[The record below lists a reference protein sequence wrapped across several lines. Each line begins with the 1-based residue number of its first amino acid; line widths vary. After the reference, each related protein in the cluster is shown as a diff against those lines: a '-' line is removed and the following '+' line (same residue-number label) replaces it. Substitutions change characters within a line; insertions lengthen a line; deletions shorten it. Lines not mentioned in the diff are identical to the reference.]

1 MKKLELL
8 APAADKNVAI
18 QAILHGADA
27 VYMGASSHGA
37 RKNAANSIEDIR
49 EVVLFA
55 HQFRARVYVTV
66 NTLVYDKEIKHV
78 EKLIRDL
85 YLAGVDALIVQ
96 DMGILRMNIPPIELH
111 ASTQCDTRSVEKAQ
125 FLERVGFS
133 QIVLARELTLKEIES
148 ICSNVTVPVECFIHG
163 ALCVSYSG
171 RCRASEVQTGRSA
184 NRGECSQMCRLPYN
198 LKDSEGKILVK
209 NRYLLSLRDFNAS
222 EFLSEMVEAGVSS
235 FKIEG
240 RLKDVTYVKN
250 ITAYYRL
257 LIDRL
262 IAENPDKYCRSSYGK
277 SEFTFIP
284 EPYKSFNRDFT
295 GYFLEGRHK
304 KSMASLIT
312 PKSKGERISDIRDL
326 HNGDGISFVNADGE
340 YEGVGINKIEN
351 GRIIGARPFHMPA
364 GVEIRRTFDA
374 QWQSTLAQKTAT
386 RTIDVDME
394 IDDNGISASDER
406 GNSVRINL
414 NVDKFKAE
422 KRMEPGKILG
432 KLGNT
437 IYRLRKL
444 TNNLNPDIFIQAS
457 QLNALKRELIQ
468 SLDEANNAT
477 YPYSYRR
484 NEDLTVKYIKENLS
498 AEDNVANSLSAEF
511 YKAHGS
517 TTNEYAIEVTGKK
530 KGPLTVMNT
539 RYCLRR
545 ELGICKKNPESH
557 SPLKNAKEPFYIESG
572 KNKFRLQ
579 FDCNNCEM
587 RVIKE

>member
-312 PKSKGERISDIRDL
+312 PKSKGEKICDIRDL
-326 HNGDGISFVNADGE
+326 HNGDGISFVNADEE

-364 GVEIRRTFDA
+364 GVEIRRTFNA